1 MENLELTKK
10 LNEIFKEFDTKP
22 VLFFGSGMSKRYYD
36 LPNLENLLKYFSQI
50 IDPNN
55 TFAFQYLFNKAKNF
69 VDENKLADDY
79 IFPYIATLIERKY
92 NDLFFQNS
100 NFEVNIKINYQN
112 DIQNGTSPFKAAVC
126 EFLCNEVRETPTLKD
141 EIRNLSSMINRVSN
155 IITTNYDTFLEN
167 LFINYNPLIGQGYV
181 FNNKTSSIGNIFKIH
196 GSIEFPDS
204 IVITYEDYLE
214 FNKTSKFL
222 SAKLLTLFIEYPIV
236 FLGYGINDVNI
247 KAILSDIKLCLNR
260 ETEDKI
266 SNKMIFVENVNT
278 IEEQGVIEVEIAG
291 VRMQKIKLYDY
302 NLLYKA
308 FDNVLDTI
316 DVSTLRL
323 LEDKIT
329 QLVQSSDKSV
339 ERVYATGLENK
350 ELTSENL
357 AVYIGHETSVFNLG
371 YSAIRLINICEDV
384 LFNNKCYDAEGI
396 INNTILT
403 QKGFFSRS
411 KIPLHKYLSK
421 YDGELDAFYTH
432 NKCII
437 NKIDDVYN
445 RQERKTRLYM
455 DPITKLN
462 TIIEPDHD
470 LNKIIDNIYFSL
482 RKLDITEVKE
492 YIKSI
497 WPRKNELNSLT
508 HLTKIVCVIDLIENK
523 KEH

>member
-1 MENLELTKK
+1 M
-10 LNEIFKEFDTKP
+10 
-22 VLFFGSGMSKRYYD
+22 
-36 LPNLENLLKYFSQI
+36 
-50 IDPNN
+50 
-55 TFAFQYLFNKAKNF
+55 
-69 VDENKLADDY
+69 
-79 IFPYIATLIERKY
+79 
-92 NDLFFQNS
+92 
-100 NFEVNIKINYQN
+100 
-112 DIQNGTSPFKAAVC
+112 
-126 EFLCNEVRETPTLKD
+126 
-141 EIRNLSSMINRVSN
+141 
-155 IITTNYDTFLEN
+155 
-167 LFINYNPLIGQGYV
+167 
-181 FNNKTSSIGNIFKIH
+181 
-196 GSIEFPDS
+196 
-204 IVITYEDYLE
+204 
-214 FNKTSKFL
+214 
-222 SAKLLTLFIEYPIV
+222 
-236 FLGYGINDVNI
+236 
-247 KAILSDIKLCLNR
+247 
-260 ETEDKI
+260 
-266 SNKMIFVENVNT
+266 
-278 IEEQGVIEVEIAG
+278 
-291 VRMQKIKLYDY
+291 
-302 NLLYKA
+302 
-308 FDNVLDTI
+308 
-316 DVSTLRL
+316 RL

-329 QLVQSSDKSV
+329 QLVRSSDKSV